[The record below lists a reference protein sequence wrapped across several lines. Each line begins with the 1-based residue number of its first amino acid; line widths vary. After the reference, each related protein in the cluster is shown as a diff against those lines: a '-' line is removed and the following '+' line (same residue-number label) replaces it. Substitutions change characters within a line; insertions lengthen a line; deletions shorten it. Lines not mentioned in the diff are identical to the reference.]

1 MNRKIA
7 IISALAVVPALI
19 VLAVAAT
26 FGAVVITF
34 RALDVATEAKRAVL
48 EKDADAIIKN
58 IDERERDVHAAINEQ
73 AARYTELEML
83 MRAAAERAP
92 EPAAEPER
100 ERPEDRRTWANA
112 ETPIPQERLDA
123 FLDKPEPVIPY

>member
-34 RALDVATEAKRAVL
+34 RALDVATEAKRDVL
-48 EKDADAIIKN
+48 QKESDVILSK
-58 IDERERDVHAAINEQ
+58 IDERERRVHESISEQ
-73 AARYTELEML
+73 AARYSELEML
-83 MRAAAERAP
+83 MRAAAERNP
-92 EPAAEPER
+92 EPTAEPER

>member
-1 MNRKIA
+1 MNKKIA
-7 IISALAVVPALI
+7 IISALAVVPALV

-26 FGAVVITF
+26 FGAVVVTF
-34 RALDVATEAKRAVL
+34 RALDVATESKRAIL

-73 AARYTELEML
+73 ASRYTELEML
-83 MRAAAERAP
+83 MRAAQEREP
-92 EPAAEPER
+92 EQEPERER

-112 ETPIPQERLDA
+112 ETPIPNERLDS
-123 FLDKPEPVIPY
+123 FLDDVPPAIPY

>member
-1 MNRKIA
+1 MNKKIA

-34 RALDVATEAKRAVL
+34 RALDVATEAKRDVL
-48 EKDADAIIKN
+48 QKEADVIISK
-58 IDERERDVHAAINEQ
+58 IDERERRVHESISEQ

-83 MRAAAERAP
+83 MRAAAEREP
-92 EPAAEPER
+92 EQEPER

-112 ETPIPQERLDA
+112 ETPIPNERLDA
-123 FLDKPEPVIPY
+123 FLDKPEPVLPY

>member
-1 MNRKIA
+1 MKKSLL
-7 IISALAVVPALI
+7 ISAIAVVPALI

-34 RALDVATEAKRAVL
+34 RALDVATEAKRAIL

-58 IDERERDVHAAINEQ
+58 IDERERDVHASINEQ

-83 MRAAAERAP
+83 MRAAKEREP
-92 EPAAEPER
+92 EQEPERER

-112 ETPIPQERLDA
+112 ETPIPNERLDS
-123 FLDKPEPVIPY
+123 FLDDVPPAIPY

>member
-1 MNRKIA
+1 MNKKIA

-58 IDERERDVHAAINEQ
+58 IDERERDVHAVINEQ

-83 MRAAAERAP
+83 MRAAAEREP
-92 EPAAEPER
+92 EPSAEPER
-100 ERPEDRRTWANA
+100 KRPEDRRTWANA

-123 FLDKPEPVIPY
+123 FLDNPKPVIPY

>member
-34 RALDVATEAKRAVL
+34 RALDVATEAKRAIL
-48 EKDADAIIKN
+48 EKDAEAIIAN
-58 IDERERDVHAAINEQ
+58 IDERERDVHASINEQ

-83 MRAAAERAP
+83 MRAAKEREP
-92 EPAAEPER
+92 EPAAEPKR

-112 ETPIPQERLDA
+112 ETPIPNERLDA